1 MLKLEKS
8 FGKLDIKFK
17 NNEILKFYQEGS
29 SKAIIPN
36 VDEDLNQMMLINT
49 AGGITSGDNYCTS
62 IELDKSII
70 CTSTHDVDQV

>member
-17 NNEILKFYQEGS
+17 NNQILKFYQEGS

-36 VDEDLNQMMLINT
+36 TDESLNQMILFYLLHPGINHRKL
-49 AGGITSGDNYCTS
+49 
-62 IELDKSII
+62 LDYLLMKNAL
-70 CTSTHDVDQV
+70 